1 MLLNFLQL
9 NFARFCRQTI
19 LKKLYA
25 ESLHVLSLS
34 DLRYLREL
42 GERRSSDI
50 GVWPSTDDAG
60 QPVDSELTLP
70 TELRSELAAAQQSW
84 DEEKQCLLS
93 SVESLKKLLAQIQA
107 SMLWRFKRF
116 VPILI

>member
-1 MLLNFLQL
+1 
-9 NFARFCRQTI
+9 

-50 GVWPSTDDAG
+50 GIQLSTVDAG
-60 QPVDSELTLP
+60 QPVDSEPALQ

-93 SVESLKKLLAQIQA
+93 SIESLKKLLSQMKA
-107 SMLWRFKRF
+107 SMM
-116 VPILI
+116 

>member
-1 MLLNFLQL
+1 M
-9 NFARFCRQTI
+9 
-19 LKKLYA
+19 YA

-34 DLRYLREL
+34 DLRYLSGL
-42 GERRSSDI
+42 VERRSSDV
-50 GVWPSTDDAG
+50 GTQLSTDADDR
-60 QPVDSELTLP
+60 PLDSEARLQ

-107 SMLWRFKRF
+107 QSS
-116 VPILI
+116 VSNGYC